1 MYGVYWN
8 TSFAQAIVDDLPAP
22 PSWARFVKATV
33 VPTGFTDADSSNNFA
48 YLPIQQFDAQS
59 AVSGPQSADAVLD
72 RTASGSLLGAGDLAQ
87 YPSVGVLAY
96 APTSRLGAQVT
107 VVNDRGGFRFD
118 PTAATSLQA
127 LAAGETIDDF
137 IDFLAIKDDTFVD
150 FAAHRV
156 TVTGVNDSP
165 TAVHDF
171 VTVRE
176 DAAVDVL
183 SATLLSNDSM
193 MVPTALRLGLALTST
208 SIMATLRESCRS
220 IRRAPAE
227 RR

>member
-1 MYGVYWN
+1 M
-8 TSFAQAIVDDLPAP
+8 DDLPAP